1 VADGMGGHEAGD
13 VASLLAV
20 EVMRELLAHAV
31 VSRSTVLDAVRRA
44 DGAVADEAARTSMEM
59 GTTLCGIALTGGT
72 SEEQRALVFNVGDSR
87 AYLLRDGA
95 LQLLTHDHSVVQ
107 ELVDHGEI
115 SEEEAETHAERH
127 VVTRSL
133 GTGLGID
140 IDWWTLE
147 PRTDDRFLVASDGL
161 TKELGAEQLAMLLA
175 RSVPPEQAVTDLV
188 EAALDAGGRD
198 NVTAIVIDVE
208 AVGEVPDVSPLDDD
222 THPRRRNAQPQRAV
236 AEPGQP

>member
-1 VADGMGGHEAGD
+1 V
-13 VASLLAV
+13 L
-20 EVMRELLAHAV
+20 
-31 VSRSTVLDAVRRA
+31 RS
-44 DGAVADEAARTSMEM
+44 DGAVADEAARTSTEM
-59 GTTLCGIALTGGT
+59 GTTLCGIALTGAT

-107 ELVDHGEI
+107 ELVDGGEI

-147 PRTDDRFLVASDGL
+147 PRTADRFLVASDGL
-161 TKELGAEQLAMLLA
+161 TKEIGPQQLAELLA
-175 RSVPPEQAVTDLV
+175 QDMPPDKVVTDLV
-188 EAALDAGGRD
+188 EAALEAGGRD

-208 AVGEVPDVSPLDDD
+208 AVGEVPMVSPLDDD
-222 THPRRRNAQPQRAV
+222 THPRRRDAQPRRVV
-236 AEPGQP
+236 AEPGQR